1 LSPLA
6 VLVAGCGAPDA
17 SPGGSASSAAE
28 LASAI
33 RVTAASSSAAPPPP
47 APQTPPLV
55 AWLEREDPRW
65 TEWLSRAEELR
76 LQILVTEV
84 DPEKKLTRVHE
95 LRVDTEYFYPA
106 SAVKPFLAVIALRF
120 LSERLGGEVPLP
132 ARILRCRTD
141 RPGCEPPPEDED
153 KEQPP
158 GEEPRKHDKLRVGEE
173 IGKMLS
179 YSDNDSFNRL
189 WDTVGHAEVNA
200 ELATLGF
207 PDVRL
212 HHRMSAPAPYSRLTP
227 RVLVRPPGKPPI
239 ELPLRKSSLT
249 LAATPAARL
258 EIGTAYLDGKKL
270 VESPMSFAEKNFT
283 SLRDL
288 QRLMIALVLPSNERD
303 LGLSS
308 AQREHLVRSM
318 TTSPKDRRHAAEHS
332 PLAPGVLDALG
343 HERIRY
349 VGKSGRAYGFHL
361 ENAYVENRDTGRAF
375 FVTATVYANPD
386 GVLNDDD
393 YAYDELSRPLLASLG
408 SALARELLV
417 AKP

>member
-1 LSPLA
+1 
-6 VLVAGCGAPDA
+6 
-17 SPGGSASSAAE
+17 
-28 LASAI
+28 
-33 RVTAASSSAAPPPP
+33 
-47 APQTPPLV
+47 V

-65 TEWLSRAEELR
+65 SDWLKQAEELR
-76 LQILVTEV
+76 LQVLVTEV
-84 DPEKKLTRVHE
+84 GADQKLARAHE
-95 LRVDTEYFYPA
+95 LRVDAEYFYPA

-120 LSERLGGEVPLP
+120 LSERFGGEVPLP

-153 KEQPP
+153 KEQPRD
-158 GEEPRKHDKLRVGEE
+158 EEPRNHDKLRVGEE

-200 ELATLGF
+200 ELVKLGF
-207 PDVRL
+207 PEVRF
-212 HHRMSAPAPYSRLTP
+212 HHRMSAPAPFSRLTP
-227 RVLVRPPGKPPI
+227 RVLVRPPGKAPI
-239 ELPLRKSSLT
+239 ELPLRKSTLT
-249 LAATPAARL
+249 LEPTPAKRL
-258 EIGTAYLDGKKL
+258 EVGNAYLDGKKL
-270 VESPMSFAEKNFT
+270 VGSPMSFAEKNFT

-288 QRLMIALVLPSNERD
+288 QRLMVSLVLPTSERE
-303 LGLSS
+303 LGLSA

-386 GVLNDDD
+386 GVLNDND

-408 SALARELLV
+408 SALAKNLLV
-417 AKP
+417 GAP